1 MTERKRNRKQTT
13 DKEPDFL
20 DNMLSDV
27 LQARDNGE
35 RIGISTLIEKL
46 INELMERD
54 RDNHLKE
61 YLQTEANG
69 FYKRD
74 LNLLSGQIGLS
85 IPRIRSGSSF
95 RPAILPPKWKRV
107 DKDYEEL
114 LIAMLSNGYS
124 YAQIERACKSL
135 KLPFSKESLS
145 DSLDFIA
152 EKMDFYKTRPLESKW
167 FAVFI
172 DAYHCQMRDEN
183 RKNNKTVIYVA
194 CGIKFDGTKEILGFW
209 TLKGSENKAFWTD
222 VLQDLIQ
229 RGATKILSIITDDF
243 NGLQDVIKK
252 LYPLAYR
259 QLCMVHLARNLHRN
273 VSKLSAPLAM
283 KLWRQIK
290 DSSNIEEGEIYFDK
304 LVDLIRRE
312 KPDYADYLHDR
323 KDNYL
328 TFLIFPEPT
337 RKHFY
342 TTNAVESINSGI
354 ERMEK
359 DLGGYFASIRC
370 LEVNLFIQFSNLSD
384 LWLRKPIPAVRSC
397 LYELQ
402 QIFALRYSSE
412 DLT

>member
-1 MTERKRNRKQTT
+1 MTDRKRNKKSIQE
-13 DKEPDFL
+13 KEPDFL
-20 DNMLSDV
+20 DQMLSDV
-27 LQARDNGE
+27 FQARDNGE
-35 RIGISTLIEKL
+35 RIGLSSLIEKL
-46 INELMERD
+46 VNELMKRD
-54 RDNHLKE
+54 RDNHLKD
-61 YLQTEANG
+61 YLETEANG

-74 LNLLSGQIGLS
+74 LNLLSGQIGLV
-85 IPRIRSGSSF
+85 IPRIRSGVSF

-145 DSLDFIA
+145 DSLDFIS
-152 EKMDFYKTRPLESKW
+152 EKMDFYKSRPLDSKW

-172 DAYHCQMRDEN
+172 DAYHCQLRDEN

-259 QLCMVHLARNLHRN
+259 QLCMVHLARNLHHN
-273 VSKLSAPLAM
+273 VSKLNVSRAM
-283 KLWRQIK
+283 KLWRLIK
-290 DSSNIEEGEIYFDK
+290 DSSNLDEGEIYFQK
-304 LVDLIRRE
+304 LLDLVRNE
-312 KPDYADYLHDR
+312 KPDYADYLQER
-323 KDNYL
+323 KDHFL
-328 TFLIFPEPT
+328 TFLIFPENT

-354 ERMEK
+354 DRMEK
-359 DLGGYFASIRC
+359 DLGGYFASLRC

-384 LWLRKPIPAVRSC
+384 LWLRKPIPAVRSY

-412 DLT
+412 DLS